1 MNHQEN
7 LSQLRKLMQ
16 QHQVDACI
24 IPSADPH
31 LSEYVPE
38 FYKQLRFMCGFTG
51 SMGTVVVTHDFAGLW
66 TDFRY
71 FQQAE
76 KELNNTGFELVKLKV
91 QYQPE
96 YIEWLNGSLAQGA
109 TVAFDFRLLPVSLV
123 AQIEEGLSDKKVA
136 LKSVDFVSEIWT
148 ERPAMPSQQAFL
160 LDETACG
167 MSFSEKLHQLRNKM
181 KQEKANTLIL
191 SALDEIAWLFN
202 LRGSDVNFNP
212 VVVGFAIVT
221 TAEVKLYLAE
231 GKLNEQDLSFLQAQ
245 GIFIYPYDDFEG
257 HLAPLPITS
266 EVLIDPKRTSYQVQH
281 ILPGQVKCKFGDSL
295 IAPLKSI
302 KNNVEVANIRLS
314 MIKDGIAITRFFKWL
329 EENAGSGEV
338 TEWVAAE
345 KITAYRAAQQTYAG
359 PSFAPISAY
368 GPNAAMPHYS
378 PDQRDE
384 IKLKPEGL
392 YLLDSGGH
400 YFHGTTDITRT
411 VPLGALTEEEM
422 MDYTLVLSAMISG
435 SMAKFP
441 RGTRGYQIDGICR
454 KQMWEH
460 GINYGHGTGHGVGY
474 FLNVHE
480 GPQNIGPSNVP
491 VALEAGM
498 LTSMEPG
505 IYRNGKHGV
514 RIENL
519 ILTVED
525 DTTDFGEFLSFE
537 TLTLAHIDTSCIVR
551 SLLNEKQI
559 SWLNEYHQEVY
570 RQLSPFLNA
579 EEQSWLSEKCK
590 AI

>member
-16 QHQVDACI
+16 EHQVDAYI

-38 FYKQLRFMCGFTG
+38 FYKQLRFICGFSG
-51 SMGTVVVTHDFAGLW
+51 SMGTVVVTKDFAGLW

-71 FQQAE
+71 FQQAG
-76 KELNNTGFELVKLKV
+76 KELINTGFELVKLKV

-96 YIEWLNGSLAQGA
+96 YIEWLHGCLPDGA
-109 TVAFDFRLLPVSLV
+109 TVGFDFRLLPVSLV
-123 AQIEEGLSDKKVA
+123 GQIEEGLSDKQVV
-136 LKSVDFVSEIWT
+136 LRNIDFIAGIWT
-148 ERPAMPSQQAFL
+148 ERPLMPSQEAFL
-160 LDETACG
+160 LDESNCG
-167 MSFSEKLHQLRNKM
+167 MSFSEKLKQVRNKM
-181 KQEKANTLIL
+181 KQQKTNTLIL
-191 SALDEIAWLFN
+191 PALDEIAWLFN
-202 LRGSDVNFNP
+202 LRGSDVIFNP
-212 VVVGFAIVT
+212 VVLGFAVVT
-221 TAEVKLYLAE
+221 TTEVKLYLAE
-231 GKLNEQDLSFLQAQ
+231 GKLNEQDLTSLHAQ
-245 GIFIYPYDDFEG
+245 GIHVYPYDDFEG
-257 HLAPLPITS
+257 HLASLPITS
-266 EVLIDPKRTSYQVQH
+266 EILIDPKKTSHQVQH
-281 ILPGQVKCKFGDSL
+281 ILPGQVKLKFGDSL

-302 KNNVEVANIRLS
+302 KNSVEVANIISS
-314 MIKDGIAITRFFKWL
+314 MLRDGVAITRFFKWL
-329 EENAGSGEV
+329 EENAGSGKV
-338 TEWVAAE
+338 TEWMAAE
-345 KITAYRAAQQTYAG
+345 KITAYRAAQEGYAG

-384 IKLKPEGL
+384 TKLKSEGL

-411 VPLGALTEEEM
+411 VPLGALTDEEM
-422 MDYTLVLSAMISG
+422 IDYTLVLSAMISG

-441 RGTRGYQIDGICR
+441 KGTRGYQIDGICR

-491 VALEAGM
+491 VAIEVGM

-505 IYRNGKHGV
+505 IYRAGKHGV

-525 DTTDFGEFLSFE
+525 HTTDFGEFLSFE

-551 SLLNEKQI
+551 SLLDKKQI

-570 RQLSPFLNA
+570 RQLSPLLNS